1 MILPE
6 KVKQTFVDKLES
18 LITEAREIAG
28 SIRIVH
34 DPTARRYHPE
44 TTVVYDRE
52 RLSKWRT
59 NCIILLEPFR
69 RKGSSLTDQLD
80 YISQARADQD
90 DIKTCVGILQSF
102 KQSIEEGFLDDLFL
116 RVESEIAAD
125 YMGQAERL
133 LQEGQSGK
141 FDHVAAAVL
150 SGAVLEKGLKTL
162 CGQQQTPVSI
172 TDAKGA
178 PKTLNPLIDDLK
190 KAGAFSELKA
200 KQLRTWADIRNKAA
214 HGEFNAFTRT
224 DVEEMI
230 RGIQRFLA
238 EYLG

>member
-6 KVKQTFVDKLES
+6 KIKQRYIDKLES
-18 LITEAREIAG
+18 LISEGSEIAG
-28 SIRIVH
+28 SIRIVQERTERGYR
-34 DPTARRYHPE
+34 PAKA
-44 TTVVYDRE
+44 VYDHE

-69 RKGSSLTDQLD
+69 REGSKLTERIDH
-80 YISQARADQD
+80 ISEARALEG
-90 DIKTCVGILQSF
+90 DIKTCVGILQGF
-102 KQSIEEGFLDDLFL
+102 RQTIEERFLDDLFL

-125 YMGQAERL
+125 YMGQAEQL
-133 LQEGQSGK
+133 LKEGQSGK
-141 FDHVAAAVL
+141 FDHVPAAVL

-162 CGQQQTPVSI
+162 CGQQQSPVSI

-200 KQLRTWADIRNKAA
+200 KQLRAWAAIRNEAA
-214 HGEFNAFTRT
+214 HGEFNAFTRA
-224 DVEEMI
+224 DVEQMVH
-230 RGIQRFLA
+230 GIQNFLA